1 MLRQCACNR
10 CGRRRPRLLVDHAR
24 IGIHLDGQWY
34 CSMACVETTVRA
46 RIQGLP
52 PVEPAYVQ
60 GWRAMRLGSLL
71 MSQVGLTREAIDAV
85 LSDSDLAGVPIGR
98 ALQTVGLVK
107 PEDVLRALAT
117 QAGVRYLSSV
127 NPRAVAHRPGALP
140 DDVVRTL
147 GIVPIA
153 ADAGRREMQVACAA
167 PVPGLAV
174 RALTRLTEWAVEPLL
189 VNDDLMPQ
197 LVELYGSA
205 KQTPASVL
213 GFVGDRKSGPARVA
227 QFAKRRRV
235 VRMVQERCDP
245 YVWVRLDGQGAVADV
260 LMAMPEMQGGY

>member
-1 MLRQCACNR
+1 M
-10 CGRRRPRLLVDHAR
+10 
-24 IGIHLDGQWY
+24 HLDGQWY
-34 CSMACVETTVRA
+34 CSMKCVESTVRD

-71 MSQVGLTREAIDAV
+71 MQQVGLTREAIEAV
-85 LSDSDLAGVPIGR
+85 LTERDLGGVPVGR
-98 ALQTVGLVK
+98 ALQAVGLVK
-107 PEDVLRALAT
+107 PEDVLKALAT
-117 QAGVRYLSSV
+117 QAGVRYLASV

-153 ADAGRREMQVACAA
+153 ADPRRREMQVACAA

-189 VNDDLMPQ
+189 VADDMLPQ

-205 KQTPASVL
+205 TQPPASGF
-213 GFVGDRKSGPARVA
+213 GFVGDPFSGPARVA
-227 QFAKRRRV
+227 QFAKRRRA

-245 YVWVRLDGQGAVADV
+245 YVWVRLDGQGVIADV
-260 LMAMPEMQGGY
+260 LMSMPELQGGF

>member
-1 MLRQCACNR
+1 MLLQCARDR
-10 CGRRRPRLLVDHAR
+10 CARRVPRVLVDYAR
-24 IGIHLDGQWY
+24 FGMQLDGQWY
-34 CSMACVETTVRA
+34 CSMRCVEATVRE

-71 MSQVGLTREAIDAV
+71 MTQVGLTREAIEAA
-85 LSDSDLAGVPIGR
+85 LSDREFEGVPVGR

-107 PEDVLRALAT
+107 PDDVLKALAT
-117 QAGVRYLSSV
+117 QAGVRYLASV

-153 ADAGRREMQVACAA
+153 ADARRREMQVACAA

-174 RALTRLTEWAVEPLL
+174 RALTRLTEWSVEPLL
-189 VNDDLMPQ
+189 VADDMLPQ

-205 KQTPASVL
+205 VPPHASAF
-213 GFVGDRKSGPARVA
+213 GFVGDPRSGPARVA
-227 QFAKRRRV
+227 QFAKRRRA

-245 YVWVRLDGQGAVADV
+245 YVWVRLDGAGAVADV
-260 LMAMPEMQGGY
+260 LMSMGDLQGGY